1 VTSDPVLEELNVLDR
16 PAFAARLGAVA
27 EGSPWVAE
35 AAWRERPFA
44 DREALAAA
52 FARAIAE
59 ASPERQLALIRAH
72 PELADRAAIAGQ
84 RGADSA
90 QEQASAGLDALSA
103 EEHARLTRLAAV
115 YRERFGFPFVIA
127 VRGRTP
133 ASIIDALERR
143 LEDDPDAERETALR
157 EVARIVELRLRALG

>member
-1 VTSDPVLEELNVLDR
+1 MTSDPVLEELNVLDR

-27 EGSPWVAE
+27 EGSPWVAG

-44 DREALAAA
+44 DREA
-52 FARAIAE
+52 
-59 ASPERQLALIRAH
+59 
-72 PELADRAAIAGQ
+72 
-84 RGADSA
+84 
-90 QEQASAGLDALSA
+90 
-103 EEHARLTRLAAV
+103 LAAV